1 MSLGQKLMR
10 LESAKENGEHIFGH
24 AHQTAAQEEKA
35 KLAEDALLK
44 LESVARAMV
53 TLGQIREASKM
64 NLSQDER
71 RLAQYTLG
79 KLPEFL
85 QPTGLRMESSN
96 PTLGD
101 LEMRMEGIGDMI
113 AKFFA
118 WIKNF
123 FKRLFGGGDDAD
135 GAGSGSAASSATETA
150 ATASSNGVKEYRF
163 LVSDAPSKTFMEI
176 FDLKDFQTAFQWL
189 ESIRYTSKAIQGAN
203 EKLVAFMKNEVGQSY
218 SGSPKEAFMA
228 KAREVFKG
236 STHAYAKEIAKE
248 GLKDREDG
256 SFVAWA
262 FTPVHV
268 GVLMLEKE
276 SASSERKGFAKTPH
290 VQDDF
295 YVPVATWVKF
305 TEELKRTYSEFN
317 DISKKIQKDFGS
329 DLESYFSKLG
339 EEQAKAKASGSD
351 EEKARA
357 SMRLEMLPAFI
368 SVVRTTLQMV
378 LSQTTA
384 LEAFNKD
391 ARAFD
396 EVKLADQAKA
406 GREKEAK
413 DAEDKK
419 KAEEE
424 KAKASQP
431 AQGQQSSGASMA
443 ESLAAAG
450 K

>member
-163 LVSDAPSKTFMEI
+163 LVSDAPPRPS
-176 FDLKDFQTAFQWL
+176 WR
-189 ESIRYTSKAIQGAN
+189 S
-203 EKLVAFMKNEVGQSY
+203 
-218 SGSPKEAFMA
+218 
-228 KAREVFKG
+228 
-236 STHAYAKEIAKE
+236 ST
-248 GLKDREDG
+248 
-256 SFVAWA
+256 
-262 FTPVHV
+262 
-268 GVLMLEKE
+268 
-276 SASSERKGFAKTPH
+276 
-290 VQDDF
+290 
-295 YVPVATWVKF
+295 
-305 TEELKRTYSEFN
+305 
-317 DISKKIQKDFGS
+317 
-329 DLESYFSKLG
+329 
-339 EEQAKAKASGSD
+339 
-351 EEKARA
+351 
-357 SMRLEMLPAFI
+357 
-368 SVVRTTLQMV
+368 
-378 LSQTTA
+378 
-384 LEAFNKD
+384 
-391 ARAFD
+391 
-396 EVKLADQAKA
+396 
-406 GREKEAK
+406 
-413 DAEDKK
+413 
-419 KAEEE
+419 
-424 KAKASQP
+424 
-431 AQGQQSSGASMA
+431 
-443 ESLAAAG
+443 
-450 K
+450 